1 MKLCGLGRFDCLRGL
16 GGILVNL
23 FHFQAQLDS
32 CNRFLAESEKQRWN
46 CLCRHEKVG
55 MRRYDVLDVSGQSL
69 HDHVKETSS
78 R

>member
-32 CNRFLAESEKQRWN
+32 CNRFLAESEK
-46 CLCRHEKVG
+46 HSVG
-55 MRRYDVLDVSGQSL
+55 TAYAAMKKS
-69 HDHVKETSS
+69 E
-78 R
+78 